1 MVGRDRLGTAAL
13 FARPPRPEQF
23 ALLASACLAL
33 FLLAGSAHAQ
43 SYSGYITLE
52 PIPAKVR
59 TGETVTFSGQLIT
72 GQDSPV
78 PGATVYIKDD
88 VAFGSDTLVKTLV
101 TGDDGRFSGTW
112 TAQLRGSGAW
122 DFYAAFDG
130 SRQVGEARS
139 PTQSVRVS
147 SSYSADPAGG
157 SDSKYRTSITLDA
170 VPASAH
176 AGDLVAF
183 TGRLTAHGQPLAGAT
198 VNVYEDDPLQFDQL
212 LGSGAT
218 GSEGTFSVTWRADTG
233 LIETDFDVYASYAG
247 DAVYEQSRTPN
258 QTVGVHKIGGS
269 ITLDPLPSSANVG
282 EAVTFSGT
290 LKLDGYSQGAAVYI
304 KDEDPFDADDLLAT
318 AYVKSDGSFSADWFA
333 DYVDLDGEADVYA
346 VFEGNGY
353 FHRLTTCDGGPT
365 SSLGGACPYTRP
377 LAVRDSVP
385 AIQPYVYS
393 GDEYMELLYSL
404 DFYRSPHVAIVPSP
418 DSYDEVKGHIMPVR
432 EGISMWTNQ
441 MEGTYGGDWGVTFE
455 VVERGDLFDSEPDVI
470 VNIATYDSHAPC
482 YADYYGVSYPSQERP
497 VQAIVCSTSEGE
509 RRPDADVSAT
519 AAHEFIHAVGLGH
532 AFNKTGDMMCSA
544 ENGVPTCDRL
554 ESRAK
559 TPSAFSLAAVARMYG
574 ADGFKN
580 PNNAVAYEEIYP
592 PRGGAPAPEP
602 AQCEYDYPDVG
613 VDLGP
618 EEYDWY
624 PVCGGPV
631 HYYFAAGH
639 EYDEFEIYVLPL
651 GTDVVEFIDGDAASE
666 TVCDDVAVQHVH
678 DNVCYAESGAN
689 IVLYN
694 GTGGAVRVDGHI
706 LGHE

>member
-1 MVGRDRLGTAAL
+1 MVGKGRLGTVAL
-13 FARPPRPEQF
+13 FARPPRPGQF

-43 SYSGYITLE
+43 TYVGYVTLE
-52 PIPAKVR
+52 QIPANVR

-72 GQDSPV
+72 GQGSPV
-78 PGATVYIKDD
+78 SGATVYIKDD
-88 VAFGSDTLVKTLV
+88 VDLGSDTVVKALV

-183 TGRLTAHGQPLAGAT
+183 TGSLTAHGQPLAGAT

-218 GSEGTFSVTWRADTG
+218 GSGGTFSITWRAEASR
-233 LIETDFDVYASYAG
+233 IEADFDVYASYGG
-247 DAVYEQSRTPN
+247 DAVYEKSRTPN

-269 ITLDPLPSSANVG
+269 ITLDPLPASASVG
-282 EAVTFSGT
+282 QAVTFSGT
-290 LKLDGYSQGAAVYI
+290 LKLDGYGPQGAAVYI
-304 KDEDPFDADDLLAT
+304 KDEDPLGGDDLLAT
-318 AYVKSDGSFSADWFA
+318 AYVKSDGRFSANWFA
-333 DYVDLDGEADVYA
+333 DYDDPDNEVDIYA
-346 VFEGNGY
+346 VFEGNDD
-353 FHRLTTCDGGPT
+353 FHRLTTCG
-365 SSLGGACPYTRP
+365 SSCSYTVP
-377 LAVRDSVP
+377 LAVYGAAP
-385 AIQPYVYS
+385 AAPSPYVYS